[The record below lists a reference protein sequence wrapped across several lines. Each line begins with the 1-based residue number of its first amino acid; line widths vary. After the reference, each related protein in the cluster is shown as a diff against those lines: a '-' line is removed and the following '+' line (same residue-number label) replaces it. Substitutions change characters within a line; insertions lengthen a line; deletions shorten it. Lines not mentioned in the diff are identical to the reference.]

1 MNRIVYVI
9 CIMICHIIP
18 FQAYGNPVEMNELL
32 KTIHSEISG
41 NRARDYTMRLWIHEK
56 WSTLLEWNE
65 SVKEIGKIMK
75 ERDFDESEIF
85 GTPADG
91 VTMSGAWTNP
101 IGWDCT
107 QATLEVIEPENLPD
121 EFRYLCNY
129 LDNPTSL
136 NVWSAPTPPEGI
148 ETELVLMESENP
160 DELAGLNAKGKIV
173 LTSGNTRA
181 MKKHL
186 DRYGILGYVG
196 DKIES
201 INEDYINANPWM
213 NGWSDIPGGWWMTG
227 YDSRNNFCF
236 SVSRKKA
243 DYLRNLLRQ
252 GKKVTVRAKIDSRYF
267 TDDSLTYITGV
278 VKGSGSEGE
287 EILIN
292 GHINEW
298 GAGDNCTGASS
309 ILEAV
314 GTLNDLIKSGRLPR
328 PKRSIRVLLGAEM
341 YGSIPYVVDN
351 LESLRENTVA
361 FLHVDS
367 YAENYDLAVTAL
379 VIFGNPNCCP
389 SFTDVVF
396 PEIARSYYALFAPK
410 RLWNIEPFR
419 VSTDTYF
426 CEPMIG
432 IPTTRVKMQNGT
444 HRHHNSMD
452 TIDSV
457 DPRTLTEIS
466 TLNAAFLYYMA
477 NADYDEF
484 PLLAN
489 LTFNHGMKVIQDETR
504 KASDNIMS
512 AEDGASLGKALAEGL
527 ERIEYYTGL
536 QTEALGSIDRIVPVP
551 LKPAAHT
558 FINRY
563 VKSLHESGK
572 TMREH
577 ISGLADDREKS
588 ISADIIMPVKKDGA
602 WEKEAATIIPKR
614 HHPVTLFLAEIP
626 PEEWEEVKASPHWW
640 SATNWAETSY
650 WWCDGRRNL
659 NQIKKLIELEAGIP
673 VKNFDLI
680 KYYKFLEKYNYV
692 EFQ

>member
-1 MNRIVYVI
+1 MIRSLIVFVSAVVLL
-9 CIMICHIIP
+9 CPLQVMS
-18 FQAYGNPVEMNELL
+18 NPINMDELL
-32 KTIHSEISG
+32 NILYYSVSG
-41 NRARDYTMRLWIHEK
+41 NRARDYTMRLWMHEK
-56 WSTLLEWNE
+56 WSTLPGWNNA
-65 SVKEIGKIMK
+65 VKEIGKIME
-75 ERDFDESEIF
+75 ERRFDEFRIMK
-85 GTPADG
+85 TPADG

-101 IGWDCT
+101 IGWDCK
-107 QATLEVIEPENLPD
+107 QATLEVIDPPNLPD

-129 LDNPTSL
+129 VDNPTSL

-160 DELAGLNAKGKIV
+160 DELSSLNAKGKIV

-181 MKKHL
+181 LKRYL
-186 DRYGILGYVG
+186 DKYGILGYVG
-196 DKIES
+196 DQIES
-201 INEDYINANPWM
+201 INEDYINANGWM

-227 YDSRNNFCF
+227 YDSKNNFCF

-243 DYLRNLLRQ
+243 DYLRNLLRR
-252 GKKVTVRAKIDSRYF
+252 GRTVKVRAKIDSRYF
-267 TDDSLTYITGV
+267 TDDHLSYITGV
-278 VKGSGSEGE
+278 INGSGNDGE
-287 EILIN
+287 EILVN

-314 GTLNDLIKSGRLPR
+314 GTLNDLIETGKLPR
-328 PKRSIRVLLGAEM
+328 PKRTIRVLLGAEM
-341 YGSIPYVVDN
+341 YGSIPYVVEN
-351 LESLRENTVA
+351 LESLRNNTVA

-367 YAENYDLAVTAL
+367 FAENYDLAVTAL

-396 PEIARSYYALFAPK
+396 PEIARSYYALFAPT

-432 IPTTRVKMQNGT
+432 IPTTRIKMQNGT

-457 DPRTLTEIS
+457 DPRTLRELC

-477 NADYDEF
+477 NVGYAEF
-484 PLLAN
+484 PKLAN
-489 LTFNHGMKVIQDETR
+489 LTFERGMNIIQDETK
-504 KASDNIMS
+504 KAADNIMK
-512 AEDGASLGKALAEGL
+512 AKDGEVLGNALAEGL
-527 ERIEYYTGL
+527 ERIKYHAGL
-536 QTEALGSIDRIVPVP
+536 QTEALASIDRIIAQD
-551 LKPAAHT
+551 KKSAAHKFLKMYQKT
-558 FINRY
+558 IR
-563 VKSLHESGK
+563 ESGQEM
-572 TMREH
+572 TAH
-577 ISGLADDREKS
+577 IQKLADEKTKSES
-588 ISADIIMPVKKDGA
+588 ITINMPTKKDGP
-602 WEKEAATIIPKR
+602 WEKEAATLIPKR
-614 HHPVTLFLAEIP
+614 FFPVTLFLAEIP
-626 PEEWEEVKASPHWW
+626 SEEWVEVKSSPHWW
-640 SATNWAETSY
+640 TATNWAETSY
-650 WWCDGRRNL
+650 WWCDGKRNL

>member
-9 CIMICHIIP
+9 CSVICLIIP
-18 FQAYGNPVEMNELL
+18 FQASGDPVDMNELL
-32 KTIHSEISG
+32 KTIHSAISG

-56 WSTLLEWNE
+56 WSTLPEWNE
-65 SVKEIGKIMK
+65 SVKEIGKIMR
-75 ERDFDESEIF
+75 ERDFDESEIL

-101 IGWDCT
+101 IGWDCK

-129 LDNPTSL
+129 RDNPTSL

-148 ETELVLMESENP
+148 ETELVLMESEDP

-173 LTSGNTRA
+173 LTSGSTRA
-181 MKKHL
+181 MKKYL

-201 INEDYINANPWM
+201 INKDYIDANQWL
-213 NGWSDIPGGWWMTG
+213 NGWSDLPGGWWMTG
-227 YDSRNNFCF
+227 YDSRNDFCF

-252 GKKVTVRAKIDSRYF
+252 GKKVIVRAKIDSRYF

-278 VKGSGSEGE
+278 VKGSGSGGE
-287 EILIN
+287 EILVN

-314 GTLNDLIKSGRLPR
+314 GTLNDLIRSGRLPR

-351 LESLRENTVA
+351 LEALRENTIA

-396 PEIARSYYALFAPK
+396 PEIARSYYSLFAPN

-432 IPTTRVKMQNGT
+432 IPTTRIKMQNGT

-457 DPRTLTEIS
+457 DPRTLTEVS

-477 NADYDEF
+477 NAGYDEL
-484 PLLAN
+484 PLLSN
-489 LTFNHGMKVIQDETR
+489 LTFNRGMKIIQDETR
-504 KASDNIMS
+504 KASDKIMS

-536 QTEALGSIDRIVPVP
+536 QTEALGSIDRIVPVHQ
-551 LKPAAHT
+551 KPAAHT
-558 FINRY
+558 FMNRY
-563 VKSLHESGK
+563 LKTLHESGK
-572 TMREH
+572 MMQKH
-577 ISGLADDREKS
+577 IGGLADERAKI
-588 ISADIIMPVKKDGA
+588 ISVDIIMPVKEEGA

-626 PEEWEEVKASPHWW
+626 PEEWVEVKSSPHWW

-650 WWCDGRRNL
+650 WWCDGKRNL

-680 KYYKFLEKYNYV
+680 KYYKFLEEYKYV

>member
-1 MNRIVYVI
+1 MNRVMCVLFIV
-9 CIMICHIIP
+9 IILLIP
-18 FQAYGNPVEMNELL
+18 LQTFCEPINMNELM
-32 KTIHSEISG
+32 KVIHSAVSG
-41 NRARDYTMRLWIHEK
+41 NRARDYTMRLWMHEK
-56 WSTLLEWNE
+56 WSTLPEWNN
-65 SVKEIGKIMK
+65 SVKEIGNIME
-75 ERDFDESEIF
+75 EREFDEHEILE
-85 GTPADG
+85 TPADG
-91 VTMSGAWTNP
+91 VTMSAAWTNP
-101 IGWDCT
+101 IGWDCK
-107 QATLEVIEPENLPD
+107 QATLEVIEPANLPD

-129 LDNPTSL
+129 QDNPTSL

-148 ETELVLMESENP
+148 ETELVLMETEDSE
-160 DELAGLNAKGKIV
+160 ELARLNAKGKIV
-173 LTSGNTRA
+173 LTSGSTRA
-181 MKKHL
+181 LKKYL

-201 INEDYINANPWM
+201 INEDYINANAWL

-227 YDSRNNFCF
+227 YDSKNNFCF
-236 SVSRKKA
+236 SVSRKRA

-252 GKKVTVRAKIDSRYF
+252 GKKVRVRAKIDSRYF

-278 VKGSGSEGE
+278 VRGSGSEGE
-287 EILIN
+287 EILVN

-341 YGSIPYVVDN
+341 YGSIPYVVKN
-351 LESLRENTVA
+351 LETLRKNTVA
-361 FLHVDS
+361 YLHVDS
-367 YAENYDLAVTAL
+367 FAENYDLAVTAL
-379 VIFGNPNCCP
+379 VIYGNPNCCP
-389 SFTDVVF
+389 SYTDVVF
-396 PEIARSYYALFAPK
+396 PEIARTYYSLFALK

-432 IPTTRVKMQNGT
+432 IPTTRIKMHNGT

-457 DPRTLTEIS
+457 DPRTLTELS

-477 NADYDEF
+477 NAGYDEF
-484 PLLAN
+484 PQLSN
-489 LTFNHGMKVIQDETR
+489 LTVDRGMKIILDETK
-504 KASDNIMS
+504 KAADKIMN
-512 AEDGASLGKALAEGL
+512 ADDGASLGKALAEGL

-536 QTEALGSIDRIVPVP
+536 QKDALGSIDRIIPVAK
-551 LKPAAHT
+551 KPAAHT
-558 FINRY
+558 FLNGY
-563 VKSLHESGK
+563 LKSLDKFGKDMMEHTRSLAKNRAKAESIK
-572 TMREH
+572 
-577 ISGLADDREKS
+577 
-588 ISADIIMPVKKDGA
+588 IIMPVKEEGA

-614 HHPVTLFLAEIP
+614 FHPVTLFLAEIP
-626 PEEWEEVKASPHWW
+626 PEEWVEVKSSPHWW

-650 WWCDGRRNL
+650 WWCNGRRNL
-659 NQIKKLIELEAGIP
+659 NQIKKLIELEAGIS

-692 EFQ
+692 EFK